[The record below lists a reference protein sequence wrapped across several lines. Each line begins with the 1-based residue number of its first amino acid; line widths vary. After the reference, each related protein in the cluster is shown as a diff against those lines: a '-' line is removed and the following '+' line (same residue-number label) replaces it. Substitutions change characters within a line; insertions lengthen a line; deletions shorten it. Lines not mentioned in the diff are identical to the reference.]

1 MKKTLIWVSITLVL
15 IATLALASTQSSA
28 RDPKHY
34 RLAEGTWGGQHLTVT
49 VGESSATIEFDCA
62 HGQID
67 GPLGTDRRGRFD
79 LKGSYAPEHG
89 GPVRDNE
96 QSTSQRVRY
105 TGWTDGRKMTL
116 TVTLADRKEAMGTF
130 DLVRGAEGRLFKC
143 R

>member
-1 MKKTLIWVSITLVL
+1 MKALISASIAVVL
-15 IATLALASTQSSA
+15 FATLASTHSSA
-28 RDPKHY
+28 RGREQY
-34 RLAEGTWGGQHLTVT
+34 RLAQGTWGGAHITMN

-67 GPLGTDRRGRFD
+67 GPLVTDRRGRFD
-79 LKGSYAPEHG
+79 LKGTYAPEHG

-105 TGWTDGRKMTL
+105 TGWTDGKKMTL
-116 TVTLADRKEAMGTF
+116 TVTLTGRKEMIGTF
-130 DLVRGAEGRLFKC
+130 NLTRNAEGRIFKC